1 MRTQTDRLT
10 FDGRRIEY
18 RFVQPG
24 SSNGV
29 DLVMLHEGLGS
40 VSMWREFPEQLAHE
54 TGCRILVYSR
64 YGYGRSTPLDAPR
77 QVDYM
82 HEEARIW
89 LPAILARLGVRRPV
103 LFGHSDGASIAMIHA
118 AGSAGAVAGII
129 AMAPHVKVE
138 DITVR
143 SIDAAKSA
151 YLETDLRE
159 RLGRHHEDVD
169 SAFWGWNRIWLE
181 PPFRDWSIEALL
193 PSIRCPILAI
203 QGEDDEYG
211 TMEQITSIARAVPH
225 AKLLAL
231 PACRHSPHRD
241 QPQAVLGAAREF
253 VADIAMG
260 AE

>member
-1 MRTQTDRLT
+1 MRTKTDRLT

-18 RFVQPG
+18 RFVQSG
-24 SSNGV
+24 SGNGV

-40 VSMWREFPEQLAHE
+40 VSMWREFPEQLARE

-64 YGYGRSTPLDAPR
+64 HGYGRSSPLDAPR
-77 QVDYM
+77 RVDYM
-82 HEEARIW
+82 HEEAHIW

-118 AGSAGAVAGII
+118 AGSASAVAGII

-151 YLETDLRE
+151 YLETDLRA
-159 RLGRHHEDVD
+159 RLGRHHDDVD

-211 TMEQITSIARAVPH
+211 TMEQIASIARAAPH
-225 AKLLAL
+225 AKMLAL

-241 QPQAVLGAAREF
+241 QPQAVLAAAREF
-253 VADIAMG
+253 VADMAMG